1 MPSRTLSRNNRAAAR
16 GYWRLRPWVASS
28 PRRQATVSDPTVSDP
43 DPLPWRLVPLT
54 PKAHLRRRQRYSA
67 TLLPLL
73 LLLLLPLLLLLL
85 LPLLLPLWAPTAIL
99 PAAPPAQ
106 PSVQRHVPPAPHE
119 PLASPKVVANLA
131 KPNLA
136 TPRLR
141 EVALAPLWPPL
152 RPPLHPL
159 LAVLARLL

>member
-1 MPSRTLSRNNRAAAR
+1 M
-16 GYWRLRPWVASS
+16 
-28 PRRQATVSDPTVSDP
+28 
-43 DPLPWRLVPLT
+43 T